1 MNYKKHTPPLII
13 KAAVP
18 VCTTTSPRSRS
29 RAETRVTVTLSQC
42 VTASEGGGSPELRHD
57 GTEAVAEEAE
67 VEDREQK
74 LRSLPGS
81 TDSTGSS
88 WTGGLIDEQTGD
100 REPGHEAGPEGKTN
114 NVKRE

>member
-1 MNYKKHTPPLII
+1 MNYKKHTPPLQRR
-13 KAAVP
+13 APGPEAE
-18 VCTTTSPRSRS
+18 PRHKSQS
-29 RAETRVTVTLSQC
+29 HVT

-74 LRSLPGS
+74 MRSLPGS

-88 WTGGLIDEQTGD
+88 WTG
-100 REPGHEAGPEGKTN
+100 EAGIH
-114 NVKRE
+114 